1 MRTFHVIF
9 KNSNMDF
16 MSIGRNYSASD
27 MVEAISL
34 FYNDNPNAVLLA
46 VYDLDA
52 VLAIKG
58 T

>member
-1 MRTFHVIF
+1 
-9 KNSNMDF
+9 MDF